1 MTLRRSARWILR
13 EFIETLKIG
22 WAGLALVLVN
32 ESFLL
37 LFLAYL
43 VLVVLLKTWAW
54 RRTTIQ
60 VGGDAVVLEV
70 RGVTTRRESVARS
83 AVETLVVSAEMLDR
97 LCGLQTLQLTT
108 NDDSNNLV
116 LDGLSPQSVRD
127 IGASLETEVSEKAS
141 DVRVIAAFRPGWFG
155 YSLLTPIGWAG
166 VVGVAFLANRI
177 GDRFVSQFDGLS
189 AQARAALAHIA
200 TPLLIVLGVASGV
213 AIVLF
218 SYAARYGGFRLEES
232 PGTGSGEDPLLIY
245 RRGLLETKAIT
256 FARSR
261 IRGIRLTEP
270 IPLRWAKGARLHA
283 EIVGHKDIELL
294 PPTARTF
301 ALHIA
306 RDVLSHH
313 GLDAVA
319 AVSAGGRLAAH
330 GRAARRVSLQESA
343 TVPLVLIVAAAGAA
357 VINAESSFLVIL
369 ALVLLIVRLCY
380 TWIVSGRRALHGGGA
395 RTSHWSSP
403 SHTRGWRAISVS
415 PLVIQPWVFAPVRA
429 GGSVGPVW
437 PTSGFDRMR
446 ATERWRWTVYL
457 SSRQRI
463 WRSACAPSPLPL
475 HGRCRHRPIRNMPLP
490 DSKGSAPCT
499 MAWG

>member
-166 VVGVAFLANRI
+166 VAGVAFLANRI

-283 EIVGHKDIELL
+283 EIVG
-294 PPTARTF
+294 A
-301 ALHIA
+301 
-306 RDVLSHH
+306 
-313 GLDAVA
+313 
-319 AVSAGGRLAAH
+319 
-330 GRAARRVSLQESA
+330 
-343 TVPLVLIVAAAGAA
+343 
-357 VINAESSFLVIL
+357 
-369 ALVLLIVRLCY
+369 
-380 TWIVSGRRALHGGGA
+380 
-395 RTSHWSSP
+395 
-403 SHTRGWRAISVS
+403 
-415 PLVIQPWVFAPVRA
+415 
-429 GGSVGPVW
+429 
-437 PTSGFDRMR
+437 
-446 ATERWRWTVYL
+446 
-457 SSRQRI
+457 QRY
-463 WRSACAPSPLPL
+463 
-475 HGRCRHRPIRNMPLP
+475 
-490 DSKGSAPCT
+490 
-499 MAWG
+499 

>member
-200 TPLLIVLGVASGV
+200 TPLLIVLGVASGSRSCCFRTRPDTV
-213 AIVLF
+213 AF
-218 SYAARYGGFRLEES
+218 GWRN
-232 PGTGSGEDPLLIY
+232 
-245 RRGLLETKAIT
+245 
-256 FARSR
+256 
-261 IRGIRLTEP
+261 
-270 IPLRWAKGARLHA
+270 
-283 EIVGHKDIELL
+283 
-294 PPTARTF
+294 
-301 ALHIA
+301 
-306 RDVLSHH
+306 
-313 GLDAVA
+313 
-319 AVSAGGRLAAH
+319 
-330 GRAARRVSLQESA
+330 RRVR
-343 TVPLVLIVAAAGAA
+343 VVA
-357 VINAESSFLVIL
+357 
-369 ALVLLIVRLCY
+369 
-380 TWIVSGRRALHGGGA
+380 
-395 RTSHWSSP
+395 
-403 SHTRGWRAISVS
+403 
-415 PLVIQPWVFAPVRA
+415 
-429 GGSVGPVW
+429 
-437 PTSGFDRMR
+437 
-446 ATERWRWTVYL
+446 
-457 SSRQRI
+457 RI
-463 WRSACAPSPLPL
+463 HC
-475 HGRCRHRPIRNMPLP
+475 
-490 DSKGSAPCT
+490 
-499 MAWG
+499 